1 MNKLIVMKIVSPILS
16 ILKRSLLYRLA
27 MASILGKLI
36 SPKPAAF
43 GSLLL
48 GSWAYGAA
56 AGARHLSAEV
66 SSEVSQH
73 VCVLTPNSRLPRSL
87 AYILTWQ
94 PMGRSLEGSLWNLE
108 VMLFPS
114 KNVFVFLIATMKTKS
129 SNITLFRKKI

>member
-1 MNKLIVMKIVSPILS
+1 MKIVSPILS
-16 ILKRSLLYRLA
+16 SLKRSLLYRLD

-73 VCVLTPNSRLPRSL
+73 VCGLTPNFRLPRFP
-87 AYILTWQ
+87 AYILT
-94 PMGRSLEGSLWNLE
+94 
-108 VMLFPS
+108 
-114 KNVFVFLIATMKTKS
+114 
-129 SNITLFRKKI
+129 